1 MDCFFMSTVLI
12 IILIASRDVFKEIEF
27 NIDNDK
33 LKFNS
38 IDRKIM
44 SYSIQRIVLTFL
56 ENIQFFLGLHMS
68 NQPMFD
74 DDFIIEKNWANY
86 RKSKRIEDLLIPD
99 GRIDLIEHFSQNT
112 DHDLSFSIAKM
123 TIKLEFII
131 NLPSGVKYEAIYE
144 VPNINGNVIF
154 LKIMLFEKNFLLI
167 NFTKYSK
174 F

>member
-154 LKIMLFEKNFLLI
+154 FKNYAF
-167 NFTKYSK
+167 
-174 F
+174 